1 MPRPRFPLVTIM
13 LGNATLLSSI
23 YLLLAIAIEL
33 VRRLSASVVA
43 DNLSRAVERL
53 PARALER
60 VGLMVPLARAYFQGE
75 LSELVLRLLLG
86 ATTVVIIF
94 TMALLVGAGLWAV
107 RAALRPR
114 AS

>member
-1 MPRPRFPLVTIM
+1 M

-23 YLLLAIAIEL
+23 YLFLALVIEV
-33 VRRLSASVVA
+33 VRRMSASVLA

-53 PARALER
+53 PARALEQL
-60 VGLMVPLARAYFQGE
+60 GLMVPLAKAYFQGQ

-86 ATTVVIIF
+86 VTTVVIIF
-94 TMALLVGAGLWAV
+94 TMALLVGAGMWAV
-107 RAALRPR
+107 KLALRPK